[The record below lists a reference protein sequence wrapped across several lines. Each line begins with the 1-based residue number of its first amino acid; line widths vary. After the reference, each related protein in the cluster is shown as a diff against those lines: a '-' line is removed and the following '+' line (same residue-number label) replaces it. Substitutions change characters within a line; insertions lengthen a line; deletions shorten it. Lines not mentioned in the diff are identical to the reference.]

1 MTLEHNLNHEAEG
14 LDALIYD
21 LRKPKLQNLARSY
34 LQQVQAIE
42 DAYWGL
48 YIGTMIRDA
57 VGQALDRLGGL
68 VTQPREN
75 RSDNVYRLWILAK
88 ALVLRS
94 SGRPPELLR
103 IARMLLPD
111 DVRVE
116 LLEEYPAGLTVRL
129 VGVVPHDAGRALAA
143 MLRAAKASGV
153 RMLVTWTATLT
164 PFRYAAAGGVAEF
177 HSPHGYG
184 VGGYAGV
191 G

>member
-1 MTLEHNLNHEAEG
+1 MTLEHYTEHVAEG
-14 LDALIYD
+14 LDTLIYD
-21 LRKPKLQNLARSY
+21 LRKPKLQALAASY
-34 LQQVQAIE
+34 LAEVQAAE
-42 DAYWGL
+42 DAAWDV

-57 VGQALDRLGGL
+57 AGDALDQLGGL

-75 RSDNVYRLWILAK
+75 RSDDFYRLWVLAR

-103 IARMLLPD
+103 IARMLLPN
-111 DVRVE
+111 DVRVRI
-116 LLEEYPAGLTVRL
+116 LEEYPAGMTIRL

-153 RMLVTWTATLT
+153 RLLVSWVSTLT
-164 PFRYAAAGGVAEF
+164 PFRYAAAGVAELG
-177 HSPHGYG
+177 SPNGYG
-184 VGGYAGV
+184 AGGYAAV